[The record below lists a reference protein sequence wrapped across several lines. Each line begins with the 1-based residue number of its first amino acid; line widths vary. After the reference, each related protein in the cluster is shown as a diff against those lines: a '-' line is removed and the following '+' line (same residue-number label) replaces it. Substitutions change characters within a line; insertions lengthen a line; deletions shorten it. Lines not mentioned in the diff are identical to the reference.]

1 MIQEPIWV
9 SENSA
14 LTIHSKQ
21 LKQHGGGDGVRDLGL
36 LQSALARPQQVFAY
50 NSNSDLCTLAAAY
63 GYGLASN
70 HPFVDG
76 NKRTAYVCM
85 RAFLHANGLVV
96 SAPNDAKYVTMLD
109 VAAGQIDEEALT
121 DWLRE
126 NTITIE

>member
-21 LKQHGGGDGVRDLGL
+21 LKQHGGGDGMRDLGL

>member
-1 MIQEPIWV
+1 M
-9 SENSA
+9 
-14 LTIHSKQ
+14 
-21 LKQHGGGDGVRDLGL
+21 RDLGL